1 MEVYVALWSFDYEG
15 DSLEGV
21 FSTKEKAE
29 KFLSEH
35 DCAGFIGSPKLV
47 KITIDKPDSAEEE

>member
-1 MEVYVALWSFDYEG
+1 MEVYVALWHLDYEG

-29 KFLSEH
+29 KFLFGH
-35 DCAGFIGSPKLV
+35 HCLGFIGRPKLV